1 MEIIR
6 DFSEAYPLFTNIF
19 WIIFI
24 AIVLY
29 LLRRAA
35 LNRLYPRMR
44 ESGNWYAVRK
54 IATWISNIL
63 IILLILYAFGDN
75 LRGLST
81 TIGLAGAG
89 ITYALREVIV
99 SFAGWFAIMFGDFF
113 KTGDRVLLGGIK
125 GDVVDIGLLRTTV
138 MELGEW
144 VNGDQYTGRIVRVAN
159 SYIFNSPVYNYTANF
174 DFLWDEIHVPIRFG
188 SDVELVRNL
197 LMQTAGELIDPY
209 DEEAEEQWKKMQR
222 RYRLEDA
229 SLQPQVYVSFDDN
242 WIEVSLRYIVESRE
256 RRMLRDQLF
265 SRILKKIDDAGERI
279 ELASETMEIIRDQ
292 SD

>member
-1 MEIIR
+1 
-6 DFSEAYPLFTNIF
+6 
-19 WIIFI
+19 
-24 AIVLY
+24 
-29 LLRRAA
+29 
-35 LNRLYPRMR
+35 
-44 ESGNWYAVRK
+44 
-54 IATWISNIL
+54 
-63 IILLILYAFGDN
+63 
-75 LRGLST
+75 
-81 TIGLAGAG
+81 
-89 ITYALREVIV
+89 
-99 SFAGWFAIMFGDFF
+99 
-113 KTGDRVLLGGIK
+113 
-125 GDVVDIGLLRTTV
+125 V